1 MIKYRHKEG
10 MMVLKITDNTHCFVY
25 KTNQLADVKELVKLN
40 SKLVTVMSSKHLEA
54 EVNNK

>member
-1 MIKYRHKEG
+1 
-10 MMVLKITDNTHCFVY
+10 MVLKITDNTHCFVY